1 MKKRFAAIAIGL
13 GLAIGLGAQAQ
24 AWPEKTVTIVLPFPP
39 GGATD
44 MLGRALAA
52 KMQENLGRTFIVDN
66 RPGATGT
73 IGAGQVKRAP
83 PDGYTLLVASLGPFV
98 IAPHL
103 IKSMPFDPRVDFDLL
118 TVAVQAPNVLVVP
131 TGSPHKSVADVLA
144 FQKANPGKMTFA
156 SSGNGASDHLTA
168 ELVWLRTGTT
178 GVHVPYKGGAPAIAD
193 LLGGQVD
200 ASFQNVN
207 AVVQHIKGGKLRAL
221 AVTGE
226 KRSPVLPDVPTLI
239 ESGIKDLTVYSWQG
253 VAAPKGLP
261 ADVKQK
267 IHGALVT
274 ALNDPQVKQKFTDI
288 GLEVVANTP
297 EQFAQFQ
304 RAEYERWKEV
314 ITVWKD
320 HCRLVLGALTRSFC
334 FFLRRR
340 PAGRIEHRTDKST
353 HTNASTP
360 NCCSCSS
367 RFALTSRVLR
377 CHAAARGVMGGCGR
391 WARAG
396 RVCR

>member
-1 MKKRFAAIAIGL
+1 MKKALAAVAIGL
-13 GLAIGLGAQAQ
+13 ATTLGLGAQAQ
-24 AWPEKTVTIVLPFPP
+24 TWPDKTVTIVLPFPP

-52 KMQENLGRTFIVDN
+52 RMQESTGRTFIVDN

-73 IGAGQVKRAP
+73 IGAGQVKRAT

-103 IKSMPFDPRVDFDLL
+103 MKNLPFDPRTDFDLL

-131 TGSPHKSVADVLA
+131 ANSPHKSVADVLA
-144 FQKANPGKMTFA
+144 YQKANPGKMTFS
-156 SSGNGASDHLTA
+156 SSGNGASDHLTV
-168 ELVWLRTGTT
+168 ELFWLRTGTS

-193 LLGGQVD
+193 LLGSQVD

-207 AVVQHIKGGKLRAL
+207 AVIQHIRGGKLRAL

-226 KRSPVLPDVPTLI
+226 KRTPVLPEVPTLI
-239 ESGIKDLTVYSWQG
+239 ESGLKDLTVYSWQG

-261 ADVKQK
+261 AAVKQK
-267 IHGALVT
+267 IHEELVA

-297 EQFAQFQ
+297 EQFAEFQ
-304 RAEYERWKEV
+304 RKEYERWKEV
-314 ITVWKD
+314 IT
-320 HCRLVLGALTRSFC
+320 
-334 FFLRRR
+334 
-340 PAGRIEHRTDKST
+340 AGKITAD
-353 HTNASTP
+353 
-360 NCCSCSS
+360 
-367 RFALTSRVLR
+367 
-377 CHAAARGVMGGCGR
+377 
-391 WARAG
+391 
-396 RVCR
+396 